1 MNYGSKS
8 CNIVYGL
15 QAGREPI
22 FLRLSLSLIV
32 LMLILLVIFITTTV
46 ILVRYKTRIQRK
58 PDQLV
63 RESTREETTTYEDIN
78 LTQLGGIDTSENI
91 AYGHLSSR
99 HVWYNMLHCTVH
111 DSILLY
117 LYMWTLVSEPN
128 NTINCLLT
136 FQHTKTITGNDAVV
150 LATIIVG
157 KIVDSERFG
166 RIFLWCASLAM
177 KDWQTSWL
185 VCMW

>member
-1 MNYGSKS
+1 MSQFYIQHNSYLQTEFDSASSSFSCKFLMNYGSKS

-99 HVWYNMLHCTVH
+99 HV
-111 DSILLY
+111 
-117 LYMWTLVSEPN
+117 
-128 NTINCLLT
+128 
-136 FQHTKTITGNDAVV
+136 
-150 LATIIVG
+150 
-157 KIVDSERFG
+157 
-166 RIFLWCASLAM
+166 
-177 KDWQTSWL
+177 
-185 VCMW
+185 